1 MNESLDAR
9 AELLLGMTEGERKLL
24 LIQEDGIAEK
34 QHMNALI
41 QEYRYFSDR
50 IQLVKRMA
58 RQAVIDYN
66 EDHDDDSLN
75 AIEQWTEVLETF
87 TEYRKKLRVDIRES
101 RERVRWLRQQWKTTK
116 QQLKS

>member
-1 MNESLDAR
+1 MSESLEAR

-24 LIQEDGIAEK
+24 FIQEDGIAAK
-34 QHMNALI
+34 QLMDNLI
-41 QEYRYFSDR
+41 WEYKYFGSR
-50 IQLVKRMA
+50 INIVRNLA

-87 TEYRKKLRVDIRES
+87 TEHRKKLRVDIREA
-101 RERVRWLRQQWKTTK
+101 RERVRWLRQEWKTASK
-116 QQLKS
+116 QLRS